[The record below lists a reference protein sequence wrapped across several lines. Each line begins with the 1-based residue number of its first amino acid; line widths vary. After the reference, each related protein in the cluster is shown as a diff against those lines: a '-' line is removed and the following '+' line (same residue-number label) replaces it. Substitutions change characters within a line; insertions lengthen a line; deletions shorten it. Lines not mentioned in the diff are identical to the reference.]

1 MNITNTLPKD
11 NGNWKLT
18 IGTGEHLTMFEKKSF
33 LYPVSVKGN
42 IKSISRFSIFY
53 WLNYIKLWKSLFNI
67 VSSNYHSVST
77 TEDHVTYHHNPEK
90 GTRLVM
96 SWLTSNM
103 TFCKVETPFAQDFDL
118 QISIP
123 QDPLHKDKLR

>member
-1 MNITNTLPKD
+1 MRKN
-11 NGNWKLT
+11 
-18 IGTGEHLTMFEKKSF
+18 
-33 LYPVSVKGN
+33 
-42 IKSISRFSIFY
+42 RFSIPFLLKVISRAFRDLLSFIGY
-53 WLNYIKLWKSLFNI
+53 MKLWKSSLNI
-67 VSSNYHSVST
+67 LSSNYYSVST